1 MEVDGMWVWE
11 DSVHEQ
17 SLDGR
22 WVFRPS
28 SISVEQEVS
37 VLQPEVVPSKDQ
49 RLQSALNKVARES
62 IWPAEYLDIVPTI
75 TGKGGK
81 TRPTKSGN
89 GRTGEEVLTL
99 EDLGGMVDDEDDA
112 MWGAVPG
119 EIGGGLF
126 DDGLV
131 EVKQGSGAGAVKLSR
146 KEAVVVD
153 AADLDIGTGL
163 EDDDL
168 FGSAPVATKVSVKE
182 TSASPLFGSRSLA
195 PDASSKKQKKGEALP
210 SDISNDF
217 TEDGGSEAGSMDN
230 DDDLFSGLSQPVT
243 VGKGTSLKDVAKKEK
258 NTGLA
263 VLSALGF
270 DLNDAEVSQPKEQA
284 QPIGDDESSDESD
297 WAPAMRLRGGATDA
311 EMKSASGSSSSSSSD
326 SSSDSSSSS
335 SGESSSEDDSSDDDE
350 DSDED
355 EDMEGGAKGPTESER
370 QETKQQTLKDM
381 FAPKADEREWP
392 FTTIMLSTRAYI
404 VFMNQLR
411 VSLYSLHL
419 TLTLI
424 RISRR
429 IWPCLS
435 QSLSKS

>member
-1 MEVDGMWVWE
+1 MWVWE

-17 SLDGR
+17 GLDGR

-28 SISVEQEVS
+28 SIPAEQEVS
-37 VLQPEVVPSKDQ
+37 VLQAEVVPSKDQ
-49 RLQSALNKVARES
+49 RLQAALDKVAEES

-81 TRPTKSGN
+81 TRPTKSSN
-89 GRTGEEVLTL
+89 GRTGEEVLKL

-126 DDGLV
+126 DDGFV
-131 EVKQGSGAGAVKLSR
+131 EVKQGSGAGAVKFSR

-153 AADLDIGTGL
+153 AADLDFGTGL

-168 FGSAPVATKVSVKE
+168 FGSAPVAAKVSEKE
-182 TSASPLFGSRSLA
+182 ASASPLFGSRSL
-195 PDASSKKQKKGEALP
+195 PTDTSSKKQKKGEALP

-217 TEDGGSEAGSMDN
+217 TEDGDSEAGSIDD
-230 DDDLFSGLSQPVT
+230 DDDLFSGPSQPT
-243 VGKGTSLKDVAKKEK
+243 IAGKGTSLKDVVKKEK

-270 DLNDAEVSQPKEQA
+270 DLDDTEVSQTKEQA
-284 QPIGDDESSDESD
+284 RPIGGDESSDESD

-311 EMKSASGSSSSSSSD
+311 EMKSASGSSTSSSSD

-335 SGESSSEDDSSDDDE
+335 SDESSSEDDNSDDEE

-355 EDMEGGAKGPTESER
+355 EDMEDGAKGPTESER

-392 FTTIMLSTRAYI
+392 LTVITLCVRAYLVSI
-404 VFMNQLR
+404 TQR
-411 VSLYSLHL
+411 PVSLCSLDL
-419 TLTLI
+419 TLTLTPT
-424 RISRR
+424 SRR
-429 IWPCLS
+429 TWPSPHQKLF
-435 QSLSKS
+435 SL